1 MSWKAQ
7 GVAMSDDGGWA
18 PEDMPEWPITVKEE
32 WLDYNGHMNMGF
44 YLVAFDFHATD
55 PFYEWIGLG
64 EDYIDGGMSVFTVS
78 AKCDYFAEAFAGD
91 EMAMTTRLVGHDHRR
106 IHYAHTMYRLESDGT
121 RTRVALNE
129 CIGINVDMEIR
140 RSASFPPLIADRLTA
155 LAAHQADEALPREVG
170 RSLSL

>member
-1 MSWKAQ
+1 M
-7 GVAMSDDGGWA
+7 
-18 PEDMPEWPITVKEE
+18 TVKPE

-64 EDYIDGGMSVFTVS
+64 EDYIDAGMSVFTIS
-78 AKCDYFAEAFAGD
+78 TKCDYFAEGFEGD
-91 EMAMTTRLVGHDHRR
+91 EMVMTTRLVATDHRR
-106 IHYAHTMYRLESDGT
+106 IHYAHTMWRDEDNGK

-129 CIGINVDMEIR
+129 CIGINVDMGR
-140 RSASFPPLIADRLTA
+140 RKSASFPDRMQERLEA
-155 LAAHQADEALPREVG
+155 LVAHQADDPLPREVG